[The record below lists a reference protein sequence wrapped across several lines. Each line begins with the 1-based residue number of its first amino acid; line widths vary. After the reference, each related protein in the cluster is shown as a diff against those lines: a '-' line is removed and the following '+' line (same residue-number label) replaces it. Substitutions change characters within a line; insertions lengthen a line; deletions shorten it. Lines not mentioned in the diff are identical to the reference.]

1 VPYYIGTDSARYK
14 ATDQELYAEYVP
26 MLKTINPEFD
36 ESWIKEW
43 HVFRAPFAQP
53 IFDTGFLKRMPAHR
67 TPVRGLYVTDSTQ
80 FYPEDRT
87 ISAAI
92 NQGRTVARLIGEDLR

>member
-1 VPYYIGTDSARYK
+1 MNLPRYK
-14 ATDQELYAEYVP
+14 ATDQELYDEYVP
-26 MLKTINPEFD
+26 MLRVINPEFD
-36 ESWIKEW
+36 ASWIKEW
-43 HVFRAPFAQP
+43 HVFRTPYAQP
-53 IFDTGFLKRMPAHR
+53 IFTTGFRHLMPSHR

-92 NQGRTVARLIGEDLR
+92 HQGRIVAEMIGQDLR